1 MRKNLALII
10 LLFASSA
17 FAQVSV
23 DVSGVGVRV
32 QRSGGS
38 EVSVNTGSTGSTGGV
53 ASDVEMEGVAVINGD
68 VFIDGNKVAKGK
80 TLHTSKKSGKT
91 YRIEWG
97 KNGNVSVSEK

>member
-23 DVSGVGVRV
+23 DVSGAGVRV

-38 EVSVNTGSTGSTGGV
+38 EVSVNTGSTGGV